1 MSATAAAWS
10 SVRRA
15 APPPVVQQPAPGRAL
30 VVTIEGELLE
40 DAQMRIEGGSQR
52 AIITLNIAQGS
63 QQDPVRAV
71 EVFADGHDA
80 MADAEAKARTLT
92 AGRRVRVTGEG
103 LRTVFERGQRY
114 YRVALVHRVRLA
126 DGPQA

>member
-1 MSATAAAWS
+1 MNAATATP
-10 SVRRA
+10 SVRRPAPPA
-15 APPPVVQQPAPGRAL
+15 APVQALPGPL
-30 VVTIEGELLE
+30 LEVTIEGELLE

-52 AIITLNIAQGS
+52 PIITLSIAQRS
-63 QQDPVRAV
+63 QQDPVRAI
-71 EVFADGHDA
+71 EVFADGVES
-80 MADAEAKARTLT
+80 MAEAAAKASTLT

-126 DGPQA
+126 GEGAT